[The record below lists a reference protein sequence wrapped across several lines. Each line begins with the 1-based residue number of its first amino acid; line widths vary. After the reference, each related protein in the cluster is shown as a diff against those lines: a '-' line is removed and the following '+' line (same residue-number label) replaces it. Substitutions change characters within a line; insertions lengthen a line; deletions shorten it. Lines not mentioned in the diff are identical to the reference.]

1 VCLTRLKNYKIKT
14 QQKIDPQQ
22 QNQTQ
27 NIKKYIYKN
36 WKIDLQPQN
45 QKTKKKNQNRVE
57 ALNDVERGEW
67 ESWERK
73 KMKEIQKIWY
83 LRKYKKK

>member
-27 NIKKYIYKN
+27 NIKKIYLQELKN
-36 WKIDLQPQN
+36 RSTTTKSKQ
-45 QKTKKKNQNRVE
+45 QKKKKNQTRVE
-57 ALNDVERGEW
+57 ALNDVERGE
-67 ESWERK
+67 
-73 KMKEIQKIWY
+73 
-83 LRKYKKK
+83 